1 MKMFLVNIILA
12 VIWIG
17 LSQEQSGSTFFV
29 GMVTGWIL
37 ISLFEG
43 FFQKPSYT
51 RRTIALI
58 NYLFFFIKALVISNI
73 TILKNVIFTSNKT
86 IEANLVE
93 ISVKGLTQLEILIL
107 THSLTLTP
115 GTTTIDLQVEEDKII
130 IHAFDGRSQ
139 AEVQKSVDM
148 DLTRHILSFTR

>member
-1 MKMFLVNIILA
+1 MKLFFVNIILA

-43 FFQKPSYT
+43 FFQKPNYT
-51 RRTIALI
+51 RRTLAFIKYAGFFVKALI
-58 NYLFFFIKALVISNI
+58 VSNI
-73 TILKNVIFTSNKT
+73 TILKNVIFTSNNT

-139 AEVQKSVDM
+139 AEVQKSVDT